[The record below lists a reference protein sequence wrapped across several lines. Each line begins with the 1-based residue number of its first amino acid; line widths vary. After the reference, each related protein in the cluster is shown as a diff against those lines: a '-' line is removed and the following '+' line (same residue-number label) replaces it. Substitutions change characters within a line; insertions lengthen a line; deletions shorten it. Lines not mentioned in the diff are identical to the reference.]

1 VTRAKREFAFGLSIL
16 TALLLAGYVLVVTPD
31 VVTAQGSNRDPV
43 LCTQSVAVT
52 GAAAAT
58 VELVALSAGK
68 RVYVCGF
75 VLNGAGA
82 TTATFKTGTGS
93 ACGSGTASLTGAMK
107 FVDGSSVTYG
117 GGPGYVM
124 KSPAGN
130 ALCWTNSATVQV
142 SGVVSYAQ
150 F

>member
-93 ACGSGTASLTGAMK
+93 ACGSGTASLTGALK

-124 KSPAGN
+124 KSPVGN